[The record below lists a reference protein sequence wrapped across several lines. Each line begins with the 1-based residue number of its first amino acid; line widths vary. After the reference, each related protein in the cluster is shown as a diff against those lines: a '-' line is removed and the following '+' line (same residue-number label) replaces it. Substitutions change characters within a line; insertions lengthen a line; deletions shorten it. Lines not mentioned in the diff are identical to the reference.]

1 MDNVNQILRILY
13 WLLLTLRKKG
23 HNAGF
28 VGLVCLRE
36 EKTSILD
43 FGIFQAVQFSEKKD

>member
-1 MDNVNQILRILY
+1 MRV
-13 WLLLTLRKKG
+13 
-23 HNAGF
+23 F
-28 VGLVCLRE
+28 VGPVCLRV